1 MMLEMERQRREVET
15 MVVQIQ
21 VVIVYSP
28 QDIAARDAL
37 SAALRKAGADVWY
50 DEVSWV
56 KEQALVS
63 YN

>member
-37 SAALRKAGADVWY
+37 RAMRCGK
-50 DEVSWV
+50 
-56 KEQALVS
+56 QAQMS
-63 YN
+63 GTMR

>member
-28 QDIAARDAL
+28 QDIAARCAARDAL
-37 SAALRKAGADVWY
+37 RAMRCGK
-50 DEVSWV
+50 
-56 KEQALVS
+56 QAQMS
-63 YN
+63 GTMR

>member
-28 QDIAARDAL
+28 KTSLRDARDAL
-37 SAALRKAGADVWY
+37 RAMRCGK
-50 DEVSWV
+50 
-56 KEQALVS
+56 QAQMS
-63 YN
+63 GTMR